1 MILRGSGVSAGRQS
15 LDRKGPAMSRL
26 LSYLPVLGCPLVM
39 LLCMAGMRRMGN
51 PSSKS
56 ADQAADQAKRAKQ
69 AAQAPDRT
77 AERTADRIAT
87 LEQELAD
94 LHTQRQRHRRPP
106 GPPADPGSLPARTQR
121 PSPPPD

>member
-1 MILRGSGVSAGRQS
+1 
-15 LDRKGPAMSRL
+15 MSRL

-56 ADQAADQAKRAKQ
+56 ADQAKRAKQ

-94 LHTQRQRHRRPP
+94 LHTHRQRHRRPP
-106 GPPADPGSLPARTQR
+106 GPPGPPADPGSLHARTQR
-121 PSPPPD
+121 PSPPAD